1 MIIAVD
7 GPAGA
12 GKSTISKLIAQKLN
26 IMYIDTGAMYRAV
39 TYYFLENNIDINDK
53 NSVISS
59 LDNIDIDFD
68 KEKVYLCNIEVTN
81 QIRTKVVNDKVS
93 DVSAIAIVRE
103 KMVDMQ
109 RKMSQKKSVLLDGR
123 DIATVVFPN
132 ANYKFFLTASVDI
145 RAKRRYLEEVS
156 KGNLQADI
164 NEIKKSIENR
174 DYIDSNRKISPLKK
188 AYDAII
194 IDTSDMNIEQ
204 VVNKIINIIGDDNV
218 I

>member
-1 MIIAVD
+1 MIIAID

-12 GKSTISKLIAQKLN
+12 GKSTISKLVAQKLN

-39 TYYFLENNIDINDK
+39 TYYFLENNIDINDE
-53 NSVISS
+53 NSVISA

-68 KEKVYLCNIEVTN
+68 KEKVYLCNVEVTN
-81 QIRTKVVNDKVS
+81 QIRTKKVNDNVS

-103 KMVDMQ
+103 KMVELQ

-132 ANYKFFLTASVDI
+132 ATYKFFLTASVDV
-145 RAKRRYLEEVS
+145 RANRRYLEEIS
-156 KGNLQADI
+156 KGNIDANID
-164 NEIKKSIENR
+164 EIKKSIENR
-174 DYIDSNRKISPLKK
+174 DYIDSNRKVSPLKK
-188 AYDAII
+188 ADGAII

-204 VVNKIINIIGDDNV
+204 VVNKIIYIIGENNV

>member
-68 KEKVYLCNIEVTN
+68 KEKVYICNVEVTN
-81 QIRTKVVNDKVS
+81 QIRTKAVNDKVS

-103 KMVDMQ
+103 KMLELQ

-188 AYDAII
+188 ADDAII